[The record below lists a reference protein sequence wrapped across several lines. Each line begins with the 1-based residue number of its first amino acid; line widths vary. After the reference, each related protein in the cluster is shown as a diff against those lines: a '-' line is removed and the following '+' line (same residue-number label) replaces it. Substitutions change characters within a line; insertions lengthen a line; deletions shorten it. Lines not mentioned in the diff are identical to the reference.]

1 MAPFLLDFATIFRSG
16 YGRGQVHRLTDSPT
30 FRWPVR
36 VYYEDTDAGG
46 VVYHAN
52 YLLFMERARTEWLR
66 ALGFE
71 QDVLRREA
79 GVQFSVRRATIDYL
93 RPALINNLLTVTVAL
108 TGHGGASLDLAQE
121 LVRDGDGVLCCRG
134 SFQVACVDAA
144 TLRPARIPK
153 QLLAEIAHGL

>member
-1 MAPFLLDFATIFRSG
+1 VPSVA
-16 YGRGQVHRLTDSPT
+16 DSPT

-66 ALGFE
+66 VLGFE

-79 GVQFSVRRATIDYL
+79 GVQFSVRRASIDYL
-93 RPALINNLLTVTVAL
+93 RPARFNDLLTVTVAL
-108 TGHGGASLDLAQE
+108 AAVGGASLELAQE
-121 LVRDGDGVLCCRG
+121 VVREADGVVCCRG
-134 SFQVACVDAA
+134 AVQVACVDAA

>member
-1 MAPFLLDFATIFRSG
+1 M
-16 YGRGQVHRLTDSPT
+16 QVHRLTDSPT

-71 QDVLRREA
+71 QDALRREA

-93 RPALINNLLTVTVAL
+93 RPALFNDLLTVTVAL

-121 LVRDGDGVLCCRG
+121 LVRDGDGVLCCLGR
-134 SFQVACVDAA
+134 FQVACVDAA

>member
-1 MAPFLLDFATIFRSG
+1 M
-16 YGRGQVHRLTDSPT
+16 QVHRLTDSPT

-71 QDVLRREA
+71 QDALRREV
-79 GVQFSVRRATIDYL
+79 GVQFSVRRAAIDYL
-93 RPALINNLLTVTVAL
+93 RPALFNDLLAVTVTL
-108 TGHGGASLDLAQE
+108 TAHGGASLDLAQE
-121 LVRDGDGVLCCRG
+121 VARNADGVLCCRG
-134 SFQVACVDAA
+134 TFQIACVDAT

-153 QLLAEIAHGL
+153 QLLAEIAHGH

>member
-1 MAPFLLDFATIFRSG
+1 M
-16 YGRGQVHRLTDSPT
+16 HRLTDSPT

-71 QDVLRREA
+71 QDALRREA

-93 RPALINNLLTVTVAL
+93 RPALFNDLLTVTVAL
-108 TGHGGASLDLAQE
+108 TGTAAQVLAVGQRR
-121 LVRDGDGVLCCRG
+121 VTGPCYG
-134 SFQVACVDAA
+134 SSGPRS
-144 TLRPARIPK
+144 TMRRPRPGLRRPTR
-153 QLLAEIAHGL
+153 Q

>member
-1 MAPFLLDFATIFRSG
+1 VSSVA
-16 YGRGQVHRLTDSPT
+16 DSPT

-71 QDVLRREA
+71 QDALRREA
-79 GVQFSVRRATIDYL
+79 GVQFSVRRATIDYM
-93 RPALINNLLTVTVAL
+93 RPALFNDLLTVTVAL
-108 TGHGGASLDLAQE
+108 SGRGGASLDLVQE
-121 LVRDGDGVLCCRG
+121 VLREADGVACCRG
-134 SFQVACVDAA
+134 AFQVACVDVA

>member
-1 MAPFLLDFATIFRSG
+1 VPSIADF
-16 YGRGQVHRLTDSPT
+16 PT

-79 GVQFSVRRATIDYL
+79 GVQFSVRRASIDYL
-93 RPALINNLLTVTVAL
+93 RPARFNDLLTVTVAL
-108 TGHGGASLDLAQE
+108 TGVGGASLELAQE
-121 LVRDGDGVLCCRG
+121 VVRDADGVVCCRG
-134 SFQVACVDAA
+134 AVQVACVDAA

>member
-1 MAPFLLDFATIFRSG
+1 VPSVA
-16 YGRGQVHRLTDSPT
+16 DSPA

-66 ALGFE
+66 ALGYE

-79 GVQFSVRRATIDYL
+79 GIQFSVRRMSIDYL
-93 RPALINNLLTVTVAL
+93 RPALFNDLLMVTVAL
-108 TGHGGASLDLAQE
+108 ASAGGASLDLAQE
-121 LVRDGDGVLCCRG
+121 VVRQADGALCCRG
-134 SFQVACVDAA
+134 AVQVACVDAA

>member
-1 MAPFLLDFATIFRSG
+1 MPSVA
-16 YGRGQVHRLTDSPT
+16 DSPT

-66 ALGFE
+66 GAGYE
-71 QDVLRREA
+71 QDVLRREV
-79 GVQFSVRRATIDYL
+79 GVQFSVRQANIDYL
-93 RPALINNLLTVTVAL
+93 RPALFNDLLTVTVAL
-108 TGHGGASLDLAQE
+108 TRIGGASLDLAQE
-121 LVRDGDGVLCCRG
+121 VIREADGVTCCRCVI
-134 SFQVACVDAA
+134 QVACVDAT

>member
-1 MAPFLLDFATIFRSG
+1 
-16 YGRGQVHRLTDSPT
+16 VHRLTDSPT

-71 QDVLRREA
+71 QDALRRDA
-79 GVQFSVRRATIDYL
+79 GVQFGVRRATIDYL
-93 RPALINNLLTVTVAL
+93 RPALFNDLLTVTVAL
-108 TGHGGASLDLAQE
+108 TARGGASLDLAQE
-121 LVRDGDGVLCCRG
+121 VVRDADGVLCCRG
-134 SFQVACVDAA
+134 NFQVSCIDAA

>member
-1 MAPFLLDFATIFRSG
+1 M
-16 YGRGQVHRLTDSPT
+16 HNLTDRPI

-71 QDVLRREA
+71 QDALRREA

-93 RPALINNLLTVTVAL
+93 RPALFNDLLTVTVGL
-108 TGHGGASLDLAQE
+108 TARGGASLDLAQE
-121 LVRDGDGVLCCRG
+121 VVRDTDLVCCRG
-134 SFQVACVDAA
+134 AFQVACVDVA

-153 QLLAEIAHGL
+153 QLVAEIAHGL

>member
-1 MAPFLLDFATIFRSG
+1 VSSIADPPG
-16 YGRGQVHRLTDSPT
+16 

-71 QDVLRREA
+71 HDTLRRDA
-79 GVQFSVRRATIDYL
+79 GVQFSVRRADIEWL
-93 RPALINNLLTVTVAL
+93 RPALLNDLLTVSSTMS
-108 TGHGGASLDLAQE
+108 GSGGARMQFVQE
-121 LVRDGDGVLCCRG
+121 VRRDADGGLCCRG
-134 SFQVACVDAA
+134 TFEIACIDAV

>member
-1 MAPFLLDFATIFRSG
+1 MPSVA
-16 YGRGQVHRLTDSPT
+16 DSPT
-30 FRWPVR
+30 FHWPVR

-66 ALGFE
+66 VLGFE

-79 GVQFSVRRATIDYL
+79 GVQFSVRRADIDYL
-93 RPALINNLLTVTVAL
+93 RPARFNDLLTVTVAL
-108 TGHGGASLDLAQE
+108 TGVGGASLDLAQE
-121 LVRDGDGVLCCRG
+121 VVREADGVVCCR
-134 SFQVACVDAA
+134 SAVQVACVDAA